1 MPPIARFIGLAG
13 VAAVLVAAPIAW
25 SCGDKLSAMGGGV
38 RFERIHHTQYPAHVV
53 LYMPADSALRRAD
66 SDLHL
71 ADLLA
76 RTGHTVR
83 IIEARADL
91 ELALSGPGT
100 DVVLA
105 GVGDLRDLV
114 AARGG
119 APAILPVEYERSP
132 SPLGTAAA
140 AAGNRCVAPLGRRSS
155 SQLVRALEDVLQRRS
170 QGTAVTCNVTGSG
183 QGV

>member
-1 MPPIARFIGLAG
+1 MRAIARFVGLAG
-13 VAAVLVAAPIAW
+13 VAVVLAAAPAAW
-25 SCGDKLSAMGGGV
+25 PCGDKLSAMGGGV
-38 RFERIHHTQYPAHVV
+38 RFERIHQTRYPAHVV

-66 SDLHL
+66 AELHL

-91 ELALSGPGT
+91 ELALAGPGT

-119 APAILPVEYERSP
+119 SAAILPVEYEQARPAESAP
-132 SPLGTAAA
+132 GR
-140 AAGNRCVAPLGRRSS
+140 GCVAPLGRRSS

-170 QGTAVTCNVTGSG
+170 RGTAAACGVNGGG
-183 QGV
+183 QGA